1 MLKISASRAGLVIA
15 VLMGGWH
22 LLWSVLVLLGWA
34 QPFIDF
40 LFWLHFIWPVYV
52 IEPFELGRALFLVAL
67 TAGIGYGMGAC
78 FGLLWNRLQ
87 R

>member
-1 MLKISASRAGLVIA
+1 MLKINANKAGLVIA
-15 VLMGGWH
+15 VIMGAWH

-34 QPFIDF
+34 QAVIDF
-40 LFWLHFIWPVYV
+40 VLWLHFIQPVYV
-52 IEPFELGRALFLVAL
+52 VEPFSPGRALFLVAL

-78 FGLLWNRLQ
+78 FGVLWNRLQ